1 MSSSPSLVTMMSYS
15 ASSSVVASWAEG
27 FAERVTDISADASGL
42 FLMQGFVTDNGSFP
56 DYSASSG
63 VGKPVYPPE
72 AETSS
77 ENVPE
82 KTPPDSDG
90 DFVQVIGFVVAANT
104 LYFNPSQDII
114 EHA

>member
-1 MSSSPSLVTMMSYS
+1 MAAEDMDSSDV
-15 ASSSVVASWAEG
+15 
-27 FAERVTDISADASGL
+27 SGGTAKT
-42 FLMQGFVTDNGSFP
+42 FLMMGFCTDNSTFP

-63 VGKPVYPPE
+63 VGKPVYTPE

-77 ENVPE
+77 QNVPE

-90 DFVQVIGFVVAANT
+90 DFVQVIGFVHSANT

>member
-1 MSSSPSLVTMMSYS
+1 MWK
-15 ASSSVVASWAEG
+15 AVATAAATSRCVAM
-27 FAERVTDISADASGL
+27 AAADISADAAGV
-42 FLMQGFVTDNGSFP
+42 FLLKGFLQDNGSFP
-56 DYSASSG
+56 SYTAGDTLYT
-63 VGKPVYPPE
+63 PE

-77 ENVPE
+77 QNVPE
-82 KTPPDSDG
+82 KDPPDSDG